1 MGKKTGQKRLS
12 VNVQTLRRLATGDLR
27 AVQGGSGSAPLGVFT
42 IGCVD
47 ESVGFCTALSSYC

>member
-27 AVQGGSGSAPLGVFT
+27 AVQGGSEPAAAAT
-42 IGCVD
+42 AGCFD
-47 ESVGFCTALSSYC
+47 ESVGVCTILSSYC